1 MKLKSQLLASWALTG
16 KIYEMPNAR
25 HGSGIYLRSTEVPS
39 RFGTRA
45 SDRGEKHAR
54 LVNSVSQLV
63 KSIYK
68 ASPPHQLICTDRA
81 VAACSVSKTK
91 HQSVQHDY

>member
-1 MKLKSQLLASWALTG
+1 
-16 KIYEMPNAR
+16 MPNAR

-54 LVNSVSQLV
+54 LVNSVSTREIYLQGITTT
-63 KSIYK
+63 SIDLYRPSRGSMQCFK
-68 ASPPHQLICTDRA
+68 DQTSEC
-81 VAACSVSKTK
+81 AA
-91 HQSVQHDY
+91 